1 MKIQIRFFKII
12 LGIWLVNASSAKVI
26 NSIVA
31 TKMQNYSEYVKKQL
45 QIGHSELLVD
55 GGSDLTIV
63 LKNKEV
69 EDFGRGLSII
79 LEDREA

>member
-45 QIGHSELLVD
+45 QIGHPELLVD
-55 GGSDLTIV
+55 GGRDLTIV
-63 LKNKEV
+63 HKNKEA
-69 EDFGRGLSII
+69 EDFGRGLIII